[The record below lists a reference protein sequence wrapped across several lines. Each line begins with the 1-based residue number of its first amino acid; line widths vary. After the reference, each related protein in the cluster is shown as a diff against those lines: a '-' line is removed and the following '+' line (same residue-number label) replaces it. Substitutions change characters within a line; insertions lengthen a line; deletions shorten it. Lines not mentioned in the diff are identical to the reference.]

1 MAKLY
6 KKHPYLTNIV
16 PMSNNKYYKQLY
28 KTIEE
33 DFAKAKKEKVDYII
47 VLVHMGTQFNL
58 GTDDFQKKWNKIFTQ
73 LGANII
79 LGDHAH
85 AIEPLEIMGNTFI
98 VNCPGNFANSYIKY
112 NGDATSIVDLYFDK
126 NTKRFIGSSIV
137 PMYTQEYKP
146 KYFRALPIFRILN
159 GSIKLPLKEIKRV
172 KKIQKLITKVM
183 IGKEINEIKENYF
196 FINGSYVDIIN
207 KDTNIKSIIE
217 KYKDKEIY
225 KLINNSYSITF
236 IGDSITE
243 GTKNN
248 YHPWYEP
255 LIYYFSNKK
264 VINISKGS
272 YTTSLII
279 KNYKLHIRS
288 SRTDLYIIA
297 LGTNDI
303 RYRDQEICAMTNEK
317 YINNLEQIIN
327 LAKTNNKKAKFVFIS
342 PWLSN
347 SNDEICKLKVTEK
360 LQLFSQYANS
370 LNIFCDKNNYLYI
383 NPNPYIY
390 DNIKQN
396 YSKFMIDYIHP
407 NNKDGI
413 ELFSEAI
420 LYSSP

>member
-225 KLINNSYSITF
+225 KLIKKI
-236 IGDSITE
+236 II
-243 GTKNN
+243 
-248 YHPWYEP
+248 
-255 LIYYFSNKK
+255 LI
-264 VINISKGS
+264 
-272 YTTSLII
+272 
-279 KNYKLHIRS
+279 
-288 SRTDLYIIA
+288 
-297 LGTNDI
+297 
-303 RYRDQEICAMTNEK
+303 Q
-317 YINNLEQIIN
+317 
-327 LAKTNNKKAKFVFIS
+327 
-342 PWLSN
+342 
-347 SNDEICKLKVTEK
+347 
-360 LQLFSQYANS
+360 
-370 LNIFCDKNNYLYI
+370 
-383 NPNPYIY
+383 
-390 DNIKQN
+390 
-396 YSKFMIDYIHP
+396 
-407 NNKDGI
+407 
-413 ELFSEAI
+413 
-420 LYSSP
+420 